1 MDPMSPEIVHPYVT
15 KDETIGGDK
24 PIIKGTRTRVSNL
37 IAYYKLGYT
46 PEELKR
52 AFPHLTLSKIY
63 DTLSYYHENQAQIDE
78 EIKANK
84 EENFI
89 RSSE

>member
-1 MDPMSPEIVHPYVT
+1 MTEKIVHPYIT
-15 KDETIGGDK
+15 SDKQIGGGK

-37 IAYYKLGYT
+37 VAYYKLGYT
-46 PEELKR
+46 PEELKQ

-63 DTLSYYHENQAQIDE
+63 DALSFYHENQAQVDE
-78 EIKANK
+78 EIEVNR

>member
-1 MDPMSPEIVHPYVT
+1 MATEIVHPYIT
-15 KDETIGGDK
+15 SDKEKGGGK
-24 PIIKGTRTRVSNL
+24 PIIRGTRTRVSNL

-46 PEELKR
+46 PEELKQ

-63 DTLSYYHENQAQIDE
+63 DALSFYHENQAKVDK
-78 EIKANK
+78 EIEANK